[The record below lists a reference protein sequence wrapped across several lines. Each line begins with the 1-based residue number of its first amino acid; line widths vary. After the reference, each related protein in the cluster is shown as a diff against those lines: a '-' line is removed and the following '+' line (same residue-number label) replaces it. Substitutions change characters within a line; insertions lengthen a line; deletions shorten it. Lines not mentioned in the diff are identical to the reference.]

1 MLKSAKLEGTKVYLL
16 FYFHF
21 GETVGQKKSNV
32 CQFYLQFLDELLYW
46 KVPELQLPVW
56 STPAHTINIMD
67 IFYFSQ
73 RSLSFQCNWD
83 DNQVNLY

>member
-32 CQFYLQFLDELLYW
+32 CQFYLQFLDELLY
-46 KVPELQLPVW
+46 
-56 STPAHTINIMD
+56 
-67 IFYFSQ
+67 
-73 RSLSFQCNWD
+73 
-83 DNQVNLY
+83 